1 MKLDQAISTAFC
13 KRDHVAE
20 TKHLYTVIKCCHWC
34 MPITLASRPIFS
46 RPLRWIKK
54 NTKNKASYLQMIEY
68 IYYQA
73 RLCVIANA
81 CIQKCYSS
89 IFSKKKLERYYW
101 MLWKRNTRPAAQLV
115 GWCVCEMC
123 LSVSDKHLKSRRL
136 TTGSAVATA
145 ESVVRYELWT
155 VTQIGRHTQFP
166 CSWKRVEIEKRLSNT
181 WTEQQGHND
190 HHVSRHSSEPYSFV
204 YV

>member
-1 MKLDQAISTAFC
+1 
-13 KRDHVAE
+13 
-20 TKHLYTVIKCCHWC
+20 
-34 MPITLASRPIFS
+34 
-46 RPLRWIKK
+46 
-54 NTKNKASYLQMIEY
+54 
-68 IYYQA
+68 
-73 RLCVIANA
+73 
-81 CIQKCYSS
+81 
-89 IFSKKKLERYYW
+89 

-190 HHVSRHSSEPYSFV
+190 HHVSRHSSEVMCRVASPVSLPTHSLAMPCCWCTQPVAILCSGFQLTALETFDLQLYIFAFSCILVGRSTVAPARTEGERDMHHHISLPLNMFTIKIFQSV
-204 YV
+204 SLKIFI